1 MVAHSATE
9 IAISAHLFYFSI
21 QFTEFVRYFRDMIF
35 SCAFEFCYL
44 VNLLR
49 LWIAE
54 TRFKANRPS
63 VSRMRNDKFFTQ
75 KKQQQQQK
83 QNTL

>member
-1 MVAHSATE
+1 MEISDKCLHFLPRIALKLLVLITVRYNQLMVAHSATE

-49 LWIAE
+49 L
-54 TRFKANRPS
+54 
-63 VSRMRNDKFFTQ
+63 
-75 KKQQQQQK
+75 
-83 QNTL
+83 